1 MRLYFFRHAIAEDA
15 DEETSDEQRALTE
28 EGIAKTQRA
37 AQVLKALGVQPDHMF
52 SSPLVRAAQTAE
64 ILAGVLGVEVET
76 RQELAPGFSIT
87 GLETLTRD
95 FNKEEIML
103 VGHEPDFSTT
113 ITSLTGGRVTVKRG
127 GLARIEIVSR
137 RPLLGQLVWLL
148 APKVFEQLV

>member
-87 GLETLTRD
+87 GLEMLTRD